1 MPLNEYYRNNPFDDA
16 DIDYVK
22 SLYYTH
28 FPYTYNHLLCI
39 DNRQMTTE
47 QVSEL
52 CSNLVKLWIN
62 NINEVY
68 TADSTKWNELK
79 VEFNKLNNITQK
91 VRNELLNAINLC
103 DLLLTSARP
112 RDHTQLFAQSYN
124 RTMQPEMNMKA
135 FLSLPSQRPNILNEE
150 LEANDNMYGGVHL
163 MDAFCKKVDNEK
175 MRNMF
180 SYRDASNYDEK
191 GQKRLFHPLD
201 EWIIDNVNNGTATM
215 PNAIRRAR
223 RCCLF

>member
-1 MPLNEYYRNNPFDDA
+1 MFLNGYRNNPFDDA
-16 DIDYVK
+16 DIDYIK

-28 FPYTYNHLLCI
+28 FPYTYNHLLYI
-39 DNRQMTTE
+39 DNRRMTTK
-47 QVSEL
+47 QVAEL
-52 CSNLVKLWIN
+52 CSNLVQLWIN

-79 VEFNKLNNITQK
+79 VEFNKLNNIIQK
-91 VRNELLNAINLC
+91 VQNELANEISLR

-112 RDHTQLFAQSYN
+112 RDWTQLFAQNYN
-124 RTMQPEMNMKA
+124 RTMQPEMNMET
-135 FLSLPSQRPNILNEE
+135 FLPLPSQRPKILNEE
-150 LEANDNMYGGVHL
+150 LEANDNMYGGVHT

-180 SYRDASNYDEK
+180 PYLDASNYDKE
-191 GQKRLFHPLD
+191 GQKRLFHPWD

-215 PNAIRRAR
+215 PNAIRRPHR
-223 RCCLF
+223 RCLF